1 MQKTIN
7 TKFANSSKIIKSSLA
22 KRNLHKFFSNRLALT
37 GLSIVMVFLLG
48 AIFAPLLSKY
58 DPSYVDMSIRYLP
71 PSSEHWLGTDSIGRD
86 IMTRILYG
94 GRVSIF
100 VGLVSAFGTSFIG
113 VTLGCIAGYFGRKI
127 DSAILYISEIF
138 MTFPSI
144 LLVIIIVGFVGHG
157 LMNLIII
164 FSLTGWTSSMRIVR
178 GKILSLREEAFVE
191 SCRANS
197 ISKKSIMFK
206 HLLPNTLGPVIVV
219 TTLATGGYVL
229 QEAALSFLGLGVDT
243 SIATWGNMLNSAKS
257 LNIIQN
263 YPNLWIAPGI
273 VICLF
278 ALGINF
284 FGDGLRD
291 VFDPTQ

>member
-1 MQKTIN
+1 MQKIIN
-7 TKFANSSKIIKSSLA
+7 TELTNSGKIIKSSLA
-22 KRNLHKFFSNRLALT
+22 KRNFHKFFSNRLALT
-37 GLSIVMVFLLG
+37 GLSIIMIFILG

-71 PSSEHWLGTDSIGRD
+71 PSAEHWIGTDGIGRD
-86 IMTRILYG
+86 VMTRILYG
-94 GRVSIF
+94 GRISIL
-100 VGLVSAFGTSFIG
+100 VGVVSALGASFIG
-113 VTLGCIAGYFGRKI
+113 VILGCIAGYFGRKI
-127 DSAILYISEIF
+127 DNAILYISEVF

-144 LLVIIIVGFVGHG
+144 LLVMIIVGFVGHG

-164 FSLTGWTSSMRIVR
+164 FSLTGWAGTMRIVR
-178 GKILSLREEAFVE
+178 GNILSLREEAFVE

-206 HLLPNTLGPVIVV
+206 HMLPNTLGPVIVT
-219 TTLATGGYVL
+219 TTLATGGFVL
-229 QEAALSFLGLGVDT
+229 QEAALSFLGLGIDT
-243 SIATWGNMLNSAKS
+243 SIATWGNMINSAKS
-257 LNIIQN
+257 LDVIQN
-263 YPNLWIAPGI
+263 YPNLWISPGI

-291 VFDPTQ
+291 VFDPKQ